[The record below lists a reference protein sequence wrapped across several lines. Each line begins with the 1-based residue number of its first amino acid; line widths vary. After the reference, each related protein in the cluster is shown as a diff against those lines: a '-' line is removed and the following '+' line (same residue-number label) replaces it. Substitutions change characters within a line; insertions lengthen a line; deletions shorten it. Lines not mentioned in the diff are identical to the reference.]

1 MKQTQTVVSNI
12 LFFSGISPTTFAQC
26 VAILILNRRDQ
37 EEDRERPSAGRP
49 SLNLKRRNS
58 NTGSDSSSRGSNA
71 SPVKQ
76 VEKEPSRDVVKH
88 HYIRTLEEFVTNPGS
103 PTKAEAVSI
112 QSEGE
117 RASRIWKAL

>member
-1 MKQTQTVVSNI
+1 MYTNYF
-12 LFFSGISPTTFAQC
+12 FFSVIILLHLFTV

-117 RASRIWKAL
+117 HASRIWKAL